1 MKEFLSKRLKQF
13 KNLLSTKKFKIRKI
27 RSIAIVLIA
36 TITFTTLGSNFVYAK
51 NNEVYERNLIAANND
66 PSVIEAIQNNREVYN
81 SSKIDKFVVADNY
94 MTYAT
99 ILGKNGAVFFDGTDH
114 LNEAGQCKDGC
125 KAMIATATFIRGT
138 KPGTEEAKY
147 CISYYIAC
155 LNCSR
160 NKAQQIGLE
169 SYTNP
174 SEKERLSNNSKE
186 LKGLFNGMDKYFAEH
201 PEESPIPKINVPK
214 DVINKIKSNRKFVLD
229 NGIFVKENGQ
239 NVTANA
245 SVEDAIDVN
254 ENGICNSGNHRR
266 TYDHYTHKGADLL
279 VRHGCFDCLYE
290 SFKVVPKS
298 EYDTLEKRIKLA
310 NDSVRIKQ
318 FFIDNGLSFEQEKQ
332 SFKPNGESIQKGR
345 EVWNII
351 ILDINLK
358 WYNVSYHSNN
368 VVSILT
374 EINGNEKVYCNLLY
388 DIVTK
393 RIQVKVFED
402 GITEYDVNFTND
414 AKLILVNRKTGETHK
429 FEKKD
434 KKGNFQEL
442 TMTSISIIAGVVI
455 GMCAVLKKIDT
466 AALGASLSSLSAQME
481 FLLDMEY
488 LSSLNSNAQAVEI
501 NSLSTFENT
510 IKIELRKELEEVK
523 KKGGNIRDVKIYWTV
538 ACKNE
543 ITQSEYEEKKFKL
556 HLPKPITF
564 DQAVDRVSDG
574 KYVFT
579 PYEKPA
585 EILARAGAIAAKTKN
600 PNKEFIVSKD
610 PPHSDRIS
618 NTLIELREQNM
629 LITKEQKY
637 QKALEIDNLFTDA
650 NSKLQFAHYHITVN
664 KKKRRMNDVNSHI
677 FYFSTGKP
685 EDMEPAMKG
694 IYNEY
699 KDILEGAFEKF

>member
-201 PEESPIPKINVPK
+201 PEESPISKSNVPK

-239 NVTANA
+239 NVTANT

-318 FFIDNGLSFEQEKQ
+318 FFIDNGLDFEQPKQ
-332 SFKPNGESIQKGR
+332 YTPSPIISPKGDIISNSVARIKNVDYSIIFYSNK
-345 EVWNII
+345 VISI
-351 ILDINLK
+351 S
-358 WYNVSYHSNN
+358 NVSDSTYVMYVDVPS
-368 VVSILT
+368 
-374 EINGNEKVYCNLLY
+374 
-388 DIVTK
+388 K
-393 RIQVKVFED
+393 RMQIKLNADSKYAWDVELVEGD
-402 GITEYDVNFTND
+402 GIVFTN
-414 AKLILVNRKTGETHK
+414 RETGE
-429 FEKKD
+429 
-434 KKGNFQEL
+434 
-442 TMTSISIIAGVVI
+442 
-455 GMCAVLKKIDT
+455 
-466 AALGASLSSLSAQME
+466 
-481 FLLDMEY
+481 
-488 LSSLNSNAQAVEI
+488 
-501 NSLSTFENT
+501 
-510 IKIELRKELEEVK
+510 
-523 KKGGNIRDVKIYWTV
+523 
-538 ACKNE
+538 
-543 ITQSEYEEKKFKL
+543 QSK
-556 HLPKPITF
+556 
-564 DQAVDRVSDG
+564 V
-574 KYVFT
+574 
-579 PYEKPA
+579 
-585 EILARAGAIAAKTKN
+585 KTKN
-600 PNKEFIVSKD
+600 NGSLQSAALATAAFVGLSEAAITTLVNTVISFVCIIGAVAIVSSVDTLKQFGLYISKSITQFATMVQTYTTTLVIIPLQQTLSNLYQKAGEIARNISVPFYFPFYINDRGGNDGIDFSRPLLAPEAAIHVASGGNVITPFCSWAEDVFLITSLAYQGDFDIKRVIPDVPHCYNENYNIFNKGQVDAAKD
-610 PPHSDRIS
+610 TI
-618 NTLIELREQNM
+618 TQTE
-629 LITKEQKY
+629 ITKEIKY
-637 QKALEIDNLFTDA
+637 LAYLVLDPFYVRANL
-650 NSKLQFAHYHITVN
+650 LGYYAHYHPLGYRHDDSSVRSNPHIAFFGNGLFEGVPN
-664 KKKRRMNDVNSHI
+664 AAKNVFSKFFKK
-677 FYFSTGKP
+677 
-685 EDMEPAMKG
+685 
-694 IYNEY
+694 
-699 KDILEGAFEKF
+699 

>member
-279 VRHGCFDCLYE
+279 VRHGCFNCLYE

-318 FFIDNGLSFEQEKQ
+318 FFIDNGLSFEEKDKIVRVPEL
-332 SFKPNGESIQKGR
+332 SNIKKCKVVKPKNNNWYQINTYSNNIV
-345 EVWNII
+345 EVITEKSGVPMVVVTDTKTGNMELKIFSDKTKI
-351 ILDINLK
+351 YNVKVLDSENLK
-358 WYNVSYHSNN
+358 LTDVYDGAEQIINKDNLGSLQADPLTLTLASKELLIPALIIMVPFLSKSLNN
-368 VVSILT
+368 VVDVIIEFINTTARTIKDVFNNAVAILKAQTMTQVEALAYEISEAIDNTDRLNKKRDKTIYVEVAIDPQTSRVYLPKSLLLTKEEAKKLIRNGKNILT
-374 EINGNEKVYCNLLY
+374 PLQCDAEELSIKTSGSDAY
-388 DIVTK
+388 
-393 RIQVKVFED
+393 
-402 GITEYDVNFTND
+402 ITDP
-414 AKLILVNRKTGETHK
+414 LGPSNRK
-429 FEKKD
+429 
-434 KKGNFQEL
+434 QP
-442 TMTSISIIAGVVI
+442 
-455 GMCAVLKKIDT
+455 
-466 AALGASLSSLSAQME
+466 
-481 FLLDMEY
+481 
-488 LSSLNSNAQAVEI
+488 
-501 NSLSTFENT
+501 
-510 IKIELRKELEEVK
+510 
-523 KKGGNIRDVKIYWTV
+523 DVPHY
-538 ACKNE
+538 
-543 ITQSEYEEKKFKL
+543 Y
-556 HLPKPITF
+556 
-564 DQAVDRVSDG
+564 G
-574 KYVFT
+574 K
-579 PYEKPA
+579 
-585 EILARAGAIAAKTKN
+585 
-600 PNKEFIVSKD
+600 
-610 PPHSDRIS
+610 
-618 NTLIELREQNM
+618 
-629 LITKEQKY
+629 
-637 QKALEIDNLFTDA
+637 
-650 NSKLQFAHYHITVN
+650 VN
-664 KKKRRMNDVNSHI
+664 KKNRGIRDKKIKYDDYEQQDSH
-677 FYFSTGKP
+677 FANANLHGFFGHYHPVGYGHEK
-685 EDMEPAMKG
+685 
-694 IYNEY
+694 NEVGPGNPHIMY
-699 KDILEGAFEKF
+699 IGSGEYSKQIKCVQKVIEKAK